1 MSEFSIADFF
11 YKALFFCSLCSL
23 SACAVLPRGNAADAV
38 PPVPP
43 DYSNPAYWAA
53 LPDKADPADRTP
65 AGLSDMQA
73 SAPADVFFLH
83 PTTYTGDRGHNQW
96 NAPVNDARLNR
107 KTDES
112 TILYQASLFNGVG
125 RVFAP
130 RYRQAHLHSYY
141 ARNAAEKAAAEKAFE
156 LAWLDV
162 KAAFEYYLAHH
173 HQGRPI
179 IIASHSQGTTH
190 AKRLMRE
197 FFDGKPLQERLVAAY
212 LVGIPVEKDY
222 LKSIPPCQAPDDT
235 GCYCTWRSF
244 RKGHIP
250 KWHKD
255 GSLIAVTNPLTW
267 TTGEAYAPAELNEGG
282 VLYNFDKILPK
293 LADAQI
299 HDGLLWVTKPRF
311 PGSVFFTRP
320 NYHVADY
327 NFYYLNVRNNAMRR
341 VEAFRQADRQG

>member
-1 MSEFSIADFF
+1 MIHLSSFNFVRN
-11 YKALFFCSLCSL
+11 ALFFCVLYSI
-23 SACAVLPRGNAADAV
+23 SACAVLPRGDAGDSFA
-38 PPVPP
+38 PAPP
-43 DYSNPAYWAA
+43 DYSNPAHWAA

-65 AGLSDMQA
+65 NGLSDMQA
-73 SAPADVFFLH
+73 SAAADVFFLH
-83 PTTYTGDRGHNQW
+83 PTTYTGDRGHRQW
-96 NAPVNDARLNR
+96 NGPVDDERLNS
-107 KTDES
+107 KTDGS
-112 TILYQASLFNGVG
+112 TILYQASAFNGAG

-141 ARNAAEKAAAEKAFE
+141 PRNETEKAAAEKAFE
-156 LAWLDV
+156 IAWLDV

-190 AKRLMRE
+190 AKRLMRD
-197 FFDGKPLQERLVAAY
+197 FFDGKPLQKHLVAAY

-222 LKSIPPCQAPDDT
+222 LQSIPPCARPDDT

-244 RKGHIP
+244 RKGAFP

-255 GSLIAVTNPLTW
+255 GSRVAVTNPLTW
-267 TTGEAYAPAELNEGG
+267 TTGEAYASAALNEGG
-282 VLYNFDKILPK
+282 VLYNFDKILPQ

-341 VEAFRQADRQG
+341 VEAFRQSK